1 MAETKKTKEEKSS
14 NIQYEYIHR
23 KVDEVLS
30 SASDEVYD
38 HNAPITDMHYLDVIL
53 EGANALTQE
62 KLKRYEE
69 LCAQRTR

>member
-1 MAETKKTKEEKSS
+1 MAESRKTKEKQSLD
-14 NIQYEYIHR
+14 IQYEYIHQ
-23 KVDEVLS
+23 KVDAVIS

-38 HNAPITDMHYLDVIL
+38 HNAPITDMHYLDVIS
-53 EGANALTQE
+53 EGADALTQD